1 MRTREPLASMCLSE
15 EGLPTRAALS
25 LSSFLHY
32 WQSCPRPSAHSCQP
46 KFEGLRSGERNALY
60 SPEIPA
66 HLNQST
72 ERTQKVDYNLGSL
85 VATRIVDLQADD
97 GAFRTSNLTAVAAS
111 MHALTDSFS
120 FSPHVV
126 TALRASTTQ
135 GTMATTTDHP
145 LLMAR
150 LRPQSETS

>member
-1 MRTREPLASMCLSE
+1 M
-15 EGLPTRAALS
+15 
-25 LSSFLHY
+25 
-32 WQSCPRPSAHSCQP
+32 PRPSAHSCQP
-46 KFEGLRSGERNALY
+46 KFEGIRSGERNALY
-60 SPEIPA
+60 SPIIPA
-66 HLNQST
+66 HLNQSS
-72 ERTQKVDYNLGSL
+72 ERPKVAVILQQEPTRKVDYNLGSL

-97 GAFRTSNLTAVAAS
+97 RAFRTSNLTAVAAS
-111 MHALTDSFS
+111 MHALTESFS

-135 GTMATTTDHP
+135 GIMATTTDQA